1 MNLTKEL
8 RRRRHRLCLV
18 PEVLEDR
25 VVLSAGQGSTF
36 AIMPGSVTTP
46 GQVSTV
52 DFTMSASMFASGKKN
67 GNIVLGIDIAAAT
80 ASTSSAST
88 ASIEPAIVS
97 VENAS
102 GKQIKIEHSKYDPK
116 VAKKDGL
123 EGQQTTAVLLT
134 LKVPAV
140 GQPGQ
145 NYSVQVKGL
154 NDTTGTY
161 LVGFYLPGD
170 VAGTGEVTKADIQT
184 IQKDHGLTAESSN
197 YNFDADI
204 NRDGIINNADVKI
217 AKEDLGASTAVSP
230 VVSVNLDP
238 ASNPAANNIV
248 PFSTVGF
255 AGNATPG
262 ATLSFLDQAS
272 GVTTT
277 TTADADTGDYTI
289 TVPLVTGSNTF
300 TVTTHDAFVQSISG
314 AISPVVYS
322 PTTATAPTSG

>member
-8 RRRRHRLCLV
+8 RRRRQRLCLV

-46 GQVSTV
+46 GQVSSV
-52 DFTMSASMFASGKKN
+52 NFTMSSTMFASGKKN
-67 GNIVLGIDIAAAT
+67 GDIVLGIDIASAS
-80 ASTSSAST
+80 STSSSST
-88 ASIEPAIVS
+88 TATVKPEIIS

-102 GKQIKIEHSKYDPK
+102 GKKVPIEHAKYDAK
-116 VAKKDGL
+116 VAKADGL
-123 EGQQTTAVLLT
+123 VGQQTTAVLLT
-134 LKVPAV
+134 LKVPGV
-140 GQPGQ
+140 GQPSA
-145 NYSVQVKGL
+145 NYSVQVKGVD
-154 NDTTGTY
+154 NTTGTY

-170 VAGTGEVTKADIQT
+170 VAGTGEVTKTDIQT
-184 IQKDHGLTAESSN
+184 IKKDNGMTAQNSN
-197 YNFDADI
+197 YNFDADL
-204 NRDGIINNADVKI
+204 NRDGVINNADVKI

-238 ASNPAANNIV
+238 ASNPAANNTV

-262 ATLSFLDQAS
+262 ATITFLDQAS
-272 GVTTT
+272 GTTTT
-277 TTADADTGDYTI
+277 TTADSKTGNYTI
-289 TVPLVTGSNTF
+289 EVPLITGSNTF
-300 TVTTHDAFVQSISG
+300 TVTTKDAFGQSISG

-322 PTTATAPTSG
+322 PTSATAPTSS